1 MAKSSWIGAGS
12 VAAAVVLGMAS
23 VSAQERRAVMATPG
37 WELRNVES
45 LENVPAITGAP
56 FTADA
61 STEFIQTLPDGN
73 RIEQRYSTSV
83 ARDSRGR
90 TRREQQ
96 LALVGPLTA
105 VLQGDGKLYSFNIAG
120 RGGRGDW
127 QTGNAQGE
135 PPRFVIITDPVEG
148 VSYTLDEAHKEAR
161 RSPPMALQKLQ
172 DNGARLEDLK
182 KLEATLQKVAEAERA
197 GIERPVVEQLGTRQ
211 IEGVAAT
218 GVRTTTTIP
227 AGQIGNLNPIH
238 LVTERWFSEQLGM
251 AVQIT
256 RSDPRSGETVY
267 RLKNIVRAE
276 PPPDLFSVPSDYKVI
291 DSGYAKKLQDI
302 QKLGGVGGRGK
313 IETTR

>member
-1 MAKSSWIGAGS
+1 MAKSSLIGAWS

-23 VSAQERRAVMATPG
+23 VSAQERQAVMATPG

-61 STEFIQTLPDGN
+61 TTEFIQTLPDGN
-73 RIEQRYSTSV
+73 RIEQRYATSV
-83 ARDSRGR
+83 ARDGRGR

-105 VLQGDGKLYSFNIAG
+105 VLQGDGRLYASNTAG
-120 RGGRGDW
+120 RGGRGAW

-135 PPRFVIITDPVEG
+135 PPRFVIISDPVEG

-161 RSPPMALQKLQ
+161 RSPALALQKLE
-172 DNGARLEDLK
+172 NGPRLDDLK

-302 QKLGGVGGRGK
+302 QKLGGAGGRGK
-313 IETTR
+313 VDPTR